1 MNRFRTKRRAK
12 EEGSGASEQS
22 SLPSFKGFRRGKKSS
37 EEEPKKE
44 FDLSSALP
52 SDDNFR
58 TSLLMTNLSARF
70 SMLREQDDP
79 NTKIGKA
86 SDDSVL
92 FPKRQ
97 SRLGDFGFTS
107 GVRGLSDIAEVES
120 IKAPYLRDQ
129 VNSFVSDDADSSMG
143 GSIMNRSKPTDGNV
157 LFGGRQKI
165 YKIPAHTNKSG
176 MGGRA
181 LYDDDVSMSAF
192 QLWRQTERQ
201 KQFLDDNEH
210 NASAD
215 DREGEEI
222 EAVATRSTSPVFTG
236 YNKKRET
243 SSTTSSA
250 SAMAR
255 NSTAATSITSQ
266 PATSGLVKDS
276 PQPWTAPP
284 STSSTPVLERSV
296 TRTRRLYEQA
306 LTQDMHD
313 QQSSA
318 LSRMDTLSRQRPAG
332 TRTPDLA
339 QISPSPSSLG
349 FYDRLGER
357 RPILAKASA
366 PNLRS
371 FSPQS
376 TGSSLSTLESNARL
390 PRSLEKK
397 GVFGGSPP
405 ISPPISETG
414 EHPLLS
420 IQPNDRGKATAM
432 GVFQKPLEPY
442 DESKYAQRQ
451 LQLQQGRSAS
461 PNKLDR
467 TVSDASTI
475 ATSRS
480 SSSSLQRQPFESRT
494 ETPIRLEPTVQE
506 ESANPGTFFEESDAD
521 DATSAGGSP
530 SPGHAGTP
538 QVVLER
544 PSDQE
549 HPALRDTVASVESLA
564 DPSMLATTSSRQGS
578 PPDSPTLGPTAG
590 LSGMVRQ
597 HLRSGS
603 NVSSLYDQ
611 TTPLDEVH
619 SNAHPWT
626 AQGQQW
632 APEEE
637 VQPTTAV
644 AAAVHED
651 ESDTRGRGSGDDTV
665 ESEPDE
671 FASQLADARRR
682 VRERLTSYA
691 ETDSSREPSP
701 LRHSDPKKDIFG
713 PLSPSSPLGGPLGL
727 GILRPKSSRGSLIER
742 SRTTPAPHSK
752 AMKMLGIGSSTM
764 TASPSPSKQSFD
776 EKVGPGLARM
786 EEEPSMASMN
796 DGRRNISQE
805 NLDTGMERR
814 ESVSDKEDEN
824 AHPGLRAFRQARR
837 ELQRRKELDTLA
849 RHQASQGSL
858 AGSRSGLESRSETG
872 LEADQAVE
880 AEPRPSRSAGDGRA
894 RQGST
899 ARDQRPAAAPYQPRM
914 RSDESRY
921 DRSQRSHPDSR
932 HTPTER
938 SRSDSEA
945 SRGQG
950 PPSSRPPPRPRN
962 ASSPY
967 DGYQPPHNHRQQ
979 PQYQQQLGPNNPP
992 RQNMLRSPGLPGT
1005 DIRRSPIMPP
1015 QGYAGSVSGPGP
1027 TMSSPHYL
1035 ERARSAANLTVQP
1048 SRTGHEAHSGQPSPI
1063 SPLSSPEG
1071 DWSLYGD
1078 AGTMQSAPPVPP
1090 LNPRRKREGSGST
1103 SKDTRQYQDRKGD
1116 EDMHGASRPLLSESS
1131 RKQEA
1136 NRSPAAMSDSEDMAM
1151 TDQKRGLRVP
1161 NGHGGMHPHSP
1172 GFRGPPSP
1180 WQRPSNPS
1188 PNQFVAA
1195 GPPASR
1201 TVLTPGV
1208 KPPSKVVPGGMF

>member
-1 MNRFRTKRRAK
+1 M
-12 EEGSGASEQS
+12 
-22 SLPSFKGFRRGKKSS
+22 PSFKGFRRGKKSS

-92 FPKRQ
+92 FPNRQ
-97 SRLGDFGFTS
+97 SRLGDFGFSS
-107 GVRGLSDIAEVES
+107 GARGLSDIAEVES

-165 YKIPAHTNKSG
+165 YKIPASANKGG

-192 QLWRQTERQ
+192 QLWRQNERQ
-201 KQFLDDNEH
+201 KQAMEDGEH

-215 DREGEEI
+215 GRESEEA
-222 EAVATRSTSPVFTG
+222 EVVATRSTSPVFAG
-236 YNKKRET
+236 YNRKRET

-266 PATSGLVKDS
+266 SANSGLAKDS
-276 PQPWTAPP
+276 PLPWTAPT

-313 QQSSA
+313 QQTSA
-318 LSRMDTLSRQRPAG
+318 VSRVDTLSRQRPLG

-349 FYDRLGER
+349 FYDKFGER

-366 PNLRS
+366 PNLRTFTS
-371 FSPQS
+371 QS
-376 TGSSLSTLESNARL
+376 TASSFSTLEGPARAL
-390 PRSLEKK
+390 RPLEKK

-405 ISPPISETG
+405 VSPPISETS

-451 LQLQQGRSAS
+451 LQLQQGRSAT

-467 TVSDASTI
+467 TVFDASLTTA
-475 ATSRS
+475 ATRS
-480 SSSSLQRQPFESRT
+480 SSSLLQRQPLESRT
-494 ETPIRLEPTVQE
+494 ETPVRLEPTVQE
-506 ESANPGTFFEESDAD
+506 EGGRAGTFFEESDAD
-521 DATSAGGSP
+521 DTVSTGMQSP
-530 SPGHAGTP
+530 QHVETP

-549 HPALRDTVASVESLA
+549 HPALRDTVGSLESLA
-564 DPSMLATTSSRQGS
+564 DPSMLVATNSRQGS

-597 HLRSGS
+597 HLRSES

-611 TTPLDEVH
+611 ATPSDQAN

-626 AQGQQW
+626 AQEQQW
-632 APEEE
+632 APEKE
-637 VQPTTAV
+637 VQSTGTASTTV
-644 AAAVHED
+644 RED
-651 ESDTRGRGSGDDTV
+651 TSETIRRDSGDETA
-665 ESEPDE
+665 ESEADE

-691 ETDSSREPSP
+691 ETDSSREASP
-701 LRHSDPKKDIFG
+701 LRHADPKKDIFG
-713 PLSPSSPLGGPLGL
+713 PLSPPSSSGGPPGL
-727 GILRPKSSRGSLIER
+727 GILRPRSSRGSLAER
-742 SRTTPAPHSK
+742 SRTTVGPQSK

-764 TASPSPSKQSFD
+764 TTSPSPSKQSFD
-776 EKVGPGLARM
+776 EKTSPGLAPM
-786 EEEPSMASMN
+786 QEEPPMTQIDDSRQ
-796 DGRRNISQE
+796 GKSQG
-805 NLDTGMERR
+805 DTRVERR

-824 AHPGLRAFRQARR
+824 AHPGLKAFRQARR
-837 ELQRRKELDTLA
+837 ELQRRKELETLA
-849 RHQASQGSL
+849 RHQASQASPPGS
-858 AGSRSGLESRSETG
+858 ASASESPFQTG
-872 LEADQAVE
+872 TDWTDQAIG
-880 AEPRPSRSAGDGRA
+880 AEIRPSPPAVDGRA
-894 RQGST
+894 RQGSAT
-899 ARDQRPAAAPYQPRM
+899 RDHRPAPGPYQPRM
-914 RSDESRY
+914 PSDESRY
-921 DRSQRSHPDSR
+921 GRAQRSHPDSR
-932 HTPTER
+932 NTSNER
-938 SRSDSEA
+938 SRSGSEA
-945 SRGQG
+945 DRGQG
-950 PPSSRPPPRPRN
+950 PPLSRPPLRPRN
-962 ASSPY
+962 GSSPY
-967 DGYQPPHNHRQQ
+967 DGYQPPPNHRQQ
-979 PQYQQQLGPNNPP
+979 LAPNNAP

-1015 QGYAGSVSGPGP
+1015 QGYPGSAPAP
-1027 TMSSPHYL
+1027 TTASPHYL
-1035 ERARSAANLTVQP
+1035 ERSRSAANLHLQP

-1063 SPLSSPEG
+1063 SPLSNPEN
-1071 DWSLYGD
+1071 DWLRYGD
-1078 AGTMQSAPPVPP
+1078 AAPPVPP
-1090 LNPRRKREGSGST
+1090 LNPRRKREGSGPT
-1103 SKDTRQYQDRKGD
+1103 NKDTRQYQDRRAD
-1116 EDMHGASRPLLSESS
+1116 EDMHGSARPPFLESG
-1131 RKQEA
+1131 RGQEA
-1136 NRSPAAMSDSEDMAM
+1136 NRSPAASSDAEDMAV
-1151 TDQKRGLRVP
+1151 TDHKRGLRAP
-1161 NGHGGMHPHSP
+1161 NGHGGMQPHSP

-1208 KPPSKVVPGGMF
+1208 KTPSNVAPGGMF